1 MNNILIVEDE
11 EKLAAFIAKGFTK
24 YGFTTTIVAD
34 GAQALQAS
42 ETNTYDAIL
51 LDLGLPVKDGWTV
64 LKELRARDDRSPV
77 IVMTARSECRSDAL
91 SRQANDYIQKPFR
104 FSELLKRVQQI
115 VLAEPC

>member
-24 YGFTTTIVAD
+24 YGFSTTIVAD
-34 GAQALQAS
+34 GEQALQAS
-42 ETNTYDAIL
+42 KTNTYDAIL

-64 LKELRARDDRSPV
+64 LRELRARDDRSPV

-91 SRQANDYIQKPFR
+91 AHQANDYIQKPFR

-115 VLAEPC
+115 V